1 MPPSK
6 PLITAAHLYRFQ
18 LLTDCMLSPDGEHV
32 VYVLQR
38 VERRTEKKYSNLW
51 LVPTGS
57 GRPRQFTFGSHTDMQ
72 PRWSPDGR
80 AIAFL
85 SDRGTAGQFQI
96 CSMPLHGGEARPLT
110 ALHGSF
116 GQLSWAPSGR
126 QLVFEFQKQ
135 DADAAERE
143 RDAHKKKL
151 GVVARHIKRLS
162 YKMDGAGFLPNERWH
177 IWLLDARNG
186 RAQQLTDGAR
196 DESDPAFSPDSAQI
210 VYCSN
215 HSAEPDLT
223 PGAVDLFLR
232 TVARTRTRK
241 LAAPY
246 GPKSAPVF
254 SPDGRWIAYYGLR
267 GEPEGWENT
276 NLWVL
281 PLAGGAPRNLTGALD
296 VAVADGT
303 INDLPGGPVIRPPAW
318 STDSTRIYFQVARHG
333 DTLLQSIT
341 LAGAASVQTVVAG
354 AGTVGAFSLDA
365 AQRRVAYLAGS
376 MASTDELCVQVLAAA
391 TIRQLTRHNTAMLQG
406 LRLGT
411 VEELWFSG
419 AARNPL
425 QGWILKPPGFN
436 PARKYPSIL
445 QIHGGPW
452 AQYGNYFMHEFYF
465 LAARGYVVYF
475 CNPRGGQGYGEKHA
489 KAILNK
495 FGTADY
501 ADLMAFT
508 DLVQRK
514 RYIDRQRMGVTGGSY
529 GGFMTSW
536 IIGHTQRFKAA
547 VVQRTV
553 TNWTSMVGSSDGNT
567 FFRRWLGHKAPWED
581 LQNYW
586 RQSPIAHIGNART
599 PTLVIHSE
607 QDMRCEIEQGEQL
620 FVALKTLGVETE
632 MVRFPDESHGL
643 SRGGR
648 TDRRVARLEHIA
660 RWFDRYLK
668 P

>member
-1 MPPSK
+1 
-6 PLITAAHLYRFQ
+6 
-18 LLTDCMLSPDGEHV
+18 
-32 VYVLQR
+32 
-38 VERRTEKKYSNLW
+38 
-51 LVPTGS
+51 
-57 GRPRQFTFGSHTDMQ
+57 
-72 PRWSPDGR
+72 
-80 AIAFL
+80 
-85 SDRGTAGQFQI
+85 
-96 CSMPLHGGEARPLT
+96 
-110 ALHGSF
+110 
-116 GQLSWAPSGR
+116 
-126 QLVFEFQKQ
+126 
-135 DADAAERE
+135 
-143 RDAHKKKL
+143 
-151 GVVARHIKRLS
+151 
-162 YKMDGAGFLPNERWH
+162 MDGVGFLPEERWH
-177 IWLLDARNG
+177 IWLLDARSG
-186 RAQQLTDGAR
+186 SARQLTDGVR
-196 DESDPAFSPDSAQI
+196 DESDPAFSPDGTQI

-215 HSAEPDLT
+215 HSTEPDLT
-223 PGAVDLFLR
+223 PGAVDLFVR
-232 TVARTRTRK
+232 TLARPNMRK

-254 SPDGRWIAYYGLR
+254 SPDGRWIAYYGVR
-267 GEPEGWENT
+267 GEPEGWENS

-281 PLAGGAPRNLTGALD
+281 PRAGGAARNLTGTLD
-296 VAVADGT
+296 IAVADGT
-303 INDLPGGPVIRPPAW
+303 INDLPGGPVIRPPTW
-318 STDSTRIYFQVARHG
+318 SPDSTRIYIQVARHG
-333 DTLLQSIT
+333 DTLLHSIA
-341 LAGAASVQTVVAG
+341 LGGAASLQTVVAG
-354 AGTVGAFSLDA
+354 PGTVGAFSMDA

-376 MASTDELCVQVLAAA
+376 MASTDELCIQVLAAA
-391 TIRQLTRHNTAMLQG
+391 TTRQLTRHNSALLNG

-411 VEELWFSG
+411 IEELWFKG
-419 AARNPL
+419 AADNPL

-475 CNPRGGQGYGEKHA
+475 CNPRGSQGYGEKHS

-501 ADLMAFT
+501 ADLMAFA

-514 RYIDRQRMGVTGGSY
+514 HYIDRRRMGVTGGSY
-529 GGFMTSW
+529 GGFMASW
-536 IIGHTQRFKAA
+536 IIGHTQRFRAA

-553 TNWTSMVGSSDGNT
+553 SNWTSMVGSSDGNT

-586 RQSPIAHIGNART
+586 RLSPIAHIGNART

-632 MVRFPDESHGL
+632 MVRFPEEAHGL

-648 TDRRVARLEHIA
+648 TDRRVERLQHIA